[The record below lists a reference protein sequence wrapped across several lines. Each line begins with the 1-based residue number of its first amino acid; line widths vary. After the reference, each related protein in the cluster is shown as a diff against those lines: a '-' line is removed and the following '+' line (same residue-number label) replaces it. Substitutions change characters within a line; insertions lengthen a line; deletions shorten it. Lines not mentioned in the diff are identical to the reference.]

1 MASPDYQIARQRHVE
16 RAAELAGPE
25 LNRISASLAE
35 LREVR
40 DTRLRRLLQ
49 HARECSPWHAVRLE
63 GLDLASLGGADLSA
77 IPPMTKHDLMANWDR
92 IVCDPRLTLELANR
106 HLERVAESGP
116 AYLLDDYHVVA
127 TGGSTGRR
135 AVLVWDFEGFA
146 SCFLTEQRRLGWIG
160 MNLLAGSAPELPIR
174 VAAFTSV
181 KPVHMAAAVFE
192 CFTRSGSIAM
202 QMHSTSEPI
211 ERMVSSLNELQPWV
225 LGGYASVLHELALRQ
240 LDGSL
245 AIEPRHIECGG
256 EPLLPEA
263 RACLERAFAVPVGNT
278 WGASETGIL
287 ASSCPGREGLV
298 IHEDTC
304 VIEPVDEQN
313 HPVPIGER
321 AAKVLVTNPLNH
333 VLPIIRYEITD
344 ELTMLDPIPDGPW
357 HGRRVT
363 DIQGRQDDV
372 FRYPDGTFVHP
383 HLFRSV
389 LTELADVAEYQV
401 AQSTEGATVVV
412 VARGALDGEG
422 LARRLERELEAAGLA
437 GARVETRQVEAI
449 ERHAESGKLRRFIS
463 L

>member
-1 MASPDYQIARQRHVE
+1 
-16 RAAELAGPE
+16 
-25 LNRISASLAE
+25 
-35 LREVR
+35 
-40 DTRLRRLLQ
+40 
-49 HARECSPWHAVRLE
+49 
-63 GLDLASLGGADLSA
+63 
-77 IPPMTKHDLMANWDR
+77 MTKDDLMANWDQ
-92 IVCDPRLTLELANR
+92 IVCDPRLTLDLANR

-146 SCFLTEQRRLGWIG
+146 LCFLSEQRRLGWIAL
-160 MNLLAGSAPELPIR
+160 NLLADSTPELPIS

-202 QMHSTSEPI
+202 QLHSTSEPI
-211 ERMVSSLNELQPWV
+211 EQMVSSLNELQPWM
-225 LGGYASVLHELALRQ
+225 LGGYPSVLHELALRQ

-263 RACLERAFAVPVGNT
+263 RGCLERAFGVPIGNT

-287 ASSCPGREGLV
+287 ASSFPGEEGLV
-298 IHEDTC
+298 IHEDAC
-304 VIEPVDEQN
+304 VLEPVDQQN
-313 HPVPIGER
+313 RPVPIGER

-344 ELTMLDPIPDGPW
+344 ELTMLDPVPDGPW
-357 HGRRVT
+357 HGRRVA
-363 DIQGRQDDV
+363 DIQGRQDDA
-372 FRYPDGTFVHP
+372 FRYRDGTFVPP

-389 LTELADVAEYQV
+389 LTELSDVAEYQV
-401 AQSTEGATVVV
+401 SQTAEGAVVAV
-412 VARGALDGEG
+412 VARRVIDAES

-437 GARVETRQVEAI
+437 GARVETRQLEAI
-449 ERHAESGKLRRFIS
+449 ERHAASGKLRRFIP